1 MAWPAPRG
9 SVLIMG
15 RRWSWL
21 VVGMVGLGCTA
32 WPGPE
37 SEPLTP
43 EDKARAIEAWQ
54 ASEGA
59 RRAAGVRGGATL
71 QTHCIGSSRIAQLEA
86 RQQRHRGAA
95 GFDHQGCGP
104 GD

>member
-1 MAWPAPRG
+1 
-9 SVLIMG
+9 MG
-15 RRWSWL
+15 WRWSWL

-32 WPGPE
+32 WPEPE
-37 SEPLTP
+37 SEPLAP
-43 EDKARAIEAWQ
+43 EDKARAMRVMEEWQ
-54 ASEGA
+54 ASEAA
-59 RRAAGVRGGATL
+59 RRAAGVRGGPTM